1 MGAIFSK
8 IYGQLDTLSHL
19 TSFMIMIIMMPLKR
33 CVAKE
38 NYLNTLLSNE
48 ARNNV
53 LMSVPLDGAA
63 VILYSHLVMLSFP
76 DKFGSD

>member
-8 IYGQLDTLSHL
+8 IYGQLDTLCHL

-53 LMSVPLDGAA
+53 LISVPLDGAA
-63 VILYSHLVMLSFP
+63 VILYSHLVI
-76 DKFGSD
+76 